1 MASLLPTT
9 KLCFLG
15 NDGKPLVG
23 GKIYT
28 YDTGTTSPRATYQD
42 AAGLIPNTNPIILD
56 SRGEALIFW
65 NGSYR
70 VKLNDALDNNIWTV
84 DSVSEI
90 ILTYRTGSNGSLI
103 VPAGTTAQRD
113 TVPQIGYFRYNFDN
127 SAFEGYGAFGW
138 APITGAGS
146 GAAGGGSDLAF
157 YEGDVFVA
165 SSYEIGGA
173 NYKSGVIITL
183 TSPAVFTFANHGLTA
198 GSVIHFKTTGSLP
211 TGFAVDTPYYVIA
224 AGLSTIAFQLAL
236 APGGAA
242 INASGGQSGVHSFG
256 KIKNAMMVGPVTFGD
271 AAVITIPTGSNV
283 TVI

>member
-23 GKIYT
+23 GKLYT
-28 YDTGTTSPRATYQD
+28 YDSGTTSPRATYQD
-42 AAGLIPNTNPIILD
+42 AAGLVPNTNPIILD
-56 SRGEALIFW
+56 SRGEALVFW

-70 VKLNDALDNNIWTV
+70 VKLNDALDNTIWTV

-113 TVPQIGYFRYNFDN
+113 AVPQIGYFRYNYDA

-138 APITGAGS
+138 GPITGAGS

-157 YEGDVFVA
+157 YEGDVFIA
-165 SSYEIGGA
+165 SSYVVGDSV
-173 NYKSGVIITL
+173 YKSGLTITL
-183 TSPAVFTFANHGLTA
+183 TSPAVFTLANHGFVA
-198 GSVIHFKTTGSLP
+198 GSVVHLKTTGVLP

-224 AGLSTIAFQLAL
+224 TGLSSIAFQLAL
-236 APGGAA
+236 TPGGAA
-242 INASGGQSGVHSFG
+242 INASGGQSGVHSVG
-256 KIKNAMMVGPVTFGD
+256 KIKNAMIVGPVTIGD
-271 AAVITIPTGSNV
+271 AAVVTIPTGSTLTIV
-283 TVI
+283 